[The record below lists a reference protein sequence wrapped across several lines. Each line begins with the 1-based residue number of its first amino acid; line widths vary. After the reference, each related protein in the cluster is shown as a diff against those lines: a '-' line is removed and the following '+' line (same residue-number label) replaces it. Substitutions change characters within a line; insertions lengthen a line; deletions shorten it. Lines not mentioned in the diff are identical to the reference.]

1 MGNSS
6 LERWKEIDGYNGVY
20 FVSDQGRVMSKFRG
34 ERILKPSINN
44 AGYLKINLGRHNS
57 LDIHRLVAKEFL
69 PNHGNKRDV
78 NHKNGNKLD
87 NRVENLE
94 WITNKDN
101 QLHGFYKLGHHGL
114 TRPIRCIETG
124 KIYQSAQQAGRELNI
139 CSRNISQAAQPTHR
153 VKSAGGYH
161 WERLSH

>member
-20 FVSDQGRVMSKFRG
+20 FVSDHGRVMSKFRG

-44 AGYLKINLGRHNS
+44 AGYLKIHLGRHNS

-69 PNHGNKRDV
+69 PNHGDKRDV

-94 WITNKDN
+94 WVSHSDNIKHSYNVLNRKRNTWTNKAVVCEETGERFNSVRLAAKSCNVSGSVLSN
-101 QLHGFYKLGHHGL
+101 QLHGRIQ
-114 TRPIRCIETG
+114 T
-124 KIYQSAQQAGRELNI
+124 
-139 CSRNISQAAQPTHR
+139 
-153 VKSAGGYH
+153 AGGFH
-161 WERLSH
+161 WRFV